1 MRAYIEVRMDIP
13 GIMQG
18 RSEATPT
25 MLKSQQK
32 NTKQNIVFQCFHL
45 FTSSRWF
52 YHVLPLPE
60 WAAGKTPT
68 VLAMQ
73 RDPGNSAWHIFT

>member
-1 MRAYIEVRMDIP
+1 VKK
-13 GIMQG
+13 
-18 RSEATPT
+18 PT
-25 MLKSQQK
+25 K

-73 RDPGNSAWHIFT
+73 RAPGNSAWHIFSYTHVLSQTWLNIVRTLPVFRE